1 MSDADRFMTEAIALA
16 RENVRRGGRPFG
28 AVLVMDGEVVAHG
41 VNGLVETHDP
51 TSHAE
56 LLAVRAAAIK
66 RHSPILKGATMY
78 ASGHPCPMCLAA
90 MRLAGITDIVYAYS
104 NEDGTPY
111 GLTSTPLYAEL
122 KKPFADQQMSF
133 AYRPVRP
140 EGEEDIYELWRK
152 MEEG

>member
-1 MSDADRFMTEAIALA
+1 MSDADRFMTQAIALA

-56 LLAVRAAAIK
+56 LLAIRAAAIK
-66 RHSPILKGATMY
+66 RHSPNLKGATMY

-90 MRLAGITDIVYAYS
+90 MRLAGITDIYYAYS
-104 NEDGTPY
+104 NEDGAPF
-111 GLTSTPLYAEL
+111 GLTSAPLYEDL
-122 KKPFADQQMSF
+122 KKPFAEQQMSF

-152 MEEG
+152 MQEG

>member
-111 GLTSTPLYAEL
+111 GLTSAPLYAEL
-122 KKPFADQQMSF
+122 KKPFPDQQMSF

>member
-1 MSDADRFMTEAIALA
+1 MSDAVRFMTEAIALA

-56 LLAVRAAAIK
+56 LLAIRAAAIK

-104 NEDGTPY
+104 NEDGAPF
-111 GLTSTPLYAEL
+111 GLTSAPLYADL
-122 KKPFADQQMSF
+122 QKPFAEQQMSF

-152 MEEG
+152 MQEG

>member
-41 VNGLVETHDP
+41 VNGVVETHDP

-56 LLAVRAAAIK
+56 ILAVRAAAIK

-90 MRLAGITDIVYAYS
+90 MRLAGITDIFYAYS
-104 NEDGTPY
+104 NEDGAPY
-111 GLTSTPLYAEL
+111 GLTSAVLYDDLRKPLAE
-122 KKPFADQQMSF
+122 QQMSF
-133 AYRPVRP
+133 AYHPVRP
-140 EGEEDIYELWRK
+140 EGEADLYDLWRE
-152 MEEG
+152 MQEG

>member
-41 VNGLVETHDP
+41 VNGVVETHDP

-56 LLAVRAAAIK
+56 LIAVRAAAIK
-66 RHSPILKGATMY
+66 RHSPILRGATMY

-90 MRLAGITDIVYAYS
+90 MRLAGITDIYYAYS
-104 NEDGTPY
+104 NEDGAPF
-111 GLTSTPLYAEL
+111 GLTSAPLYADL
-122 KKPFADQQMSF
+122 QKPLAEQQMNF

-140 EGEEDIYELWRK
+140 KGEEDIYDLWRK
-152 MEEG
+152 MQEG

>member
-41 VNGLVETHDP
+41 VNGVVETHDP

-56 LLAVRAAAIK
+56 LIAVRTAAIK

-90 MRLAGITDIVYAYS
+90 MRLAGITDIFYAYS
-104 NEDGTPY
+104 NEDGAPY
-111 GLTSTPLYAEL
+111 GLTSAPLYADL
-122 KKPFADQQMSF
+122 KKPLDEQEMSF

-152 MEEG
+152 MQEG

>member
-90 MRLAGITDIVYAYS
+90 MRIAGITDIFYAYS
-104 NEDGTPY
+104 NEDGAPY
-111 GLTSTPLYAEL
+111 GLTSAGLYDDLRKPLAE
-122 KKPFADQQMSF
+122 QQMSF
-133 AYRPVRP
+133 AYHPVRP
-140 EGEEDIYELWRK
+140 EGEADLYDLWRE
-152 MEEG
+152 MQEG

>member
-28 AVLVMDGEVVAHG
+28 AVLVMDGEVIAHG

-111 GLTSTPLYAEL
+111 GLTSAPLYAEL

>member
-111 GLTSTPLYAEL
+111 GLTSAPLYAEL

>member
-1 MSDADRFMTEAIALA
+1 MSDADHFMTEAIALA

-28 AVLVMDGEVVAHG
+28 AVLVMDGEVVSHG
-41 VNGLVETHDP
+41 VNGVVETHDP

-56 LLAVRAAAIK
+56 LIAVRTAAIK

-90 MRLAGITDIVYAYS
+90 MRLAGITDIFYAYS
-104 NEDGTPY
+104 NEDGAPY
-111 GLTSTPLYAEL
+111 GLTSAPLYADL
-122 KKPFADQQMSF
+122 KKPLAEQQMTF

-152 MEEG
+152 MQEG

>member
-28 AVLVMDGEVVAHG
+28 AVLVMDGEAVAHG

-56 LLAVRAAAIK
+56 LLAVRTAAIK
-66 RHSPILKGATMY
+66 RQSPILKGATMY

-90 MRLAGITDIVYAYS
+90 MRLAGITDIFYAYS
-104 NEDGTPY
+104 NEDGAPY
-111 GLTSTPLYAEL
+111 GLTSAPLYADL
-122 KKPFADQQMSF
+122 KKPFDEQDMSF
-133 AYRPVRP
+133 SYRPVRP

-152 MEEG
+152 MQEG

>member
-41 VNGLVETHDP
+41 VNGVVETHDP

-56 LLAVRAAAIK
+56 ILAVRAAAIK

-90 MRLAGITDIVYAYS
+90 MRLAGITDIFYAYS
-104 NEDGTPY
+104 NEDGAPY
-111 GLTSTPLYAEL
+111 GLTSAVLYDDLRKPLA
-122 KKPFADQQMSF
+122 KQQMSF
-133 AYRPVRP
+133 AYHPVRP
-140 EGEEDIYELWRK
+140 QGEADLYDLWRE
-152 MEEG
+152 MQEG